1 MPETKT
7 DSTTPTQQPSKD
19 PYYDESALRE
29 RQEKEA
35 DEMAR
40 AAQKVERRYDQE
52 HDIFT
57 K

>member
-1 MPETKT
+1 MPDTKK
-7 DSTTPTQQPSKD
+7 DLTTPTQQPSND
-19 PYYDESALRE
+19 AYSDESALRE

-35 DEMAR
+35 DDMAG

>member
-1 MPETKT
+1 MPETKK
-7 DSTTPTQQPSKD
+7 DSTDATQQPSKD

-29 RQEKEA
+29 REEKEA
-35 DEMAR
+35 NEMAR
-40 AAQKVERRYDQE
+40 AANKVERRYDQD